1 MTRTSRW
8 ISALLLALSVALPA
22 AAGAAETKPLT
33 VVELFTSQ
41 GCSSCPPADRYLGE
55 LAKRPDILALS
66 EHVDYWDYIG
76 WKDVFASPE
85 ITARQR
91 VYARKMGLRYVYT
104 PQMVVQGRSHATGSD
119 RDTIERL
126 IREAAALP
134 RQPVEVETGTDGVTI
149 VVPEGE
155 TRERVTVW
163 LAAFDDRHDVEVR
176 RGENAGRTLSYH
188 NVVREMRRLG
198 EWDGKAVRFPVD
210 ATEMQTEGYDGCAV
224 LLQGAE
230 SGRILGAARFTL

>member
-1 MTRTSRW
+1 MTRAPRW
-8 ISALLLALSVALPA
+8 ISALLLALAVALPT

-55 LAKRPDILALS
+55 LAKRPDVLALS

-76 WKDVFASPE
+76 WKDVFASPD

-126 IREAAALP
+126 IREAAAAP
-134 RQPVEVETGTDGVTI
+134 RQPVEIETGGGGVTV

-155 TRERVTVW
+155 TRERATVW
-163 LAAFDDRHDVEVR
+163 LAVFDRAHDVEIR
-176 RGENAGRTLSYH
+176 RGENAGRTITYH

-198 EWDGKAVRFPVD
+198 EWSGEAVRLSVD
-210 ATEMQTEGYDGCAV
+210 AAEMTTGGYDGCAV
-224 LLQGAE
+224 LLQGAD
-230 SGRILGAARFTL
+230 SGRILGAARFPL